1 MLKQSSYS
9 LFFKDLKKQEPTPQ
23 VKVSANKTVNRKLST
38 LIKFEDDANRNNQ
51 SIANAAHICKSGK
64 AALTD
69 LQPFLHTD
77 IDKYLAKKQK
87 PSTCISCL
95 NCLKKENT
103 LISYKY
109 KPNLESSYTANYTNT
124 PPYPNAPFVIDAER
138 KKVKTAYPRPATK
151 FQTSYSDNY
160 S

>member
-1 MLKQSSYS
+1 MS
-9 LFFKDLKKQEPTPQ
+9 
-23 VKVSANKTVNRKLST
+23 
-38 LIKFEDDANRNNQ
+38 EDDANRNNQ

-64 AALTD
+64 AGLTD

-95 NCLKKENT
+95 NCLKRDNT

-109 KPNLESSYTANYTNT
+109 KQNLESSYTANYTDT

-138 KKVKTAYPRPATK
+138 KKVKTAIPRPVTK